1 MLPLGTRKPLRLTLL
16 GVLPK
21 HSSRSATEGYLEK
34 ARAESQGL
42 SVDVRVETCQDDPA
56 SAIVAHAISERTDLI
71 AMATHGRGGLK
82 RLLMGSVTERVLR
95 HSPVPLLACRPGSRM
110 EGWTHVVGLD
120 GSPRAETILDHLIP
134 LTKLMGATLHLV
146 HIEPVI
152 PLVRSH
158 EGGVDI
164 ESYLERMSTYLT
176 SNGIPVRTA
185 IRSGSAG
192 AGIVDYAEEV
202 GAGLVALAT
211 HGRTGLS
218 RALMGSVAEEVL
230 RKGSCP
236 ILLRRD
242 LRRPSLL
249 RPKVRR
255 PERILGRFP

>member
-1 MLPLGTRKPLRLTLL
+1 VLPLGSRKPLRLTLL

-34 ARAESQGL
+34 AREEAQGL

-71 AMATHGRGGLK
+71 AMATHGRSGLK

-152 PLVRSH
+152 PLV
-158 EGGVDI
+158 GGVDI
-164 ESYLERMSTYLT
+164 ESYLERMSAYLT
-176 SNGIPVRTA
+176 SRGILVRTA
-185 IRSGSAG
+185 VRCGSPG

-202 GAGLVALAT
+202 AAGLVAMTT

-255 PERILGRFP
+255 DRPTVGSDLI